1 MRSKEGIG
9 IGIGIDDDEVVKLFM
24 TSTDMTS
31 FYHIIY

>member
-9 IGIGIDDDEVVKLFM
+9 IGIGIDEVVKLFM

>member
-9 IGIGIDDDEVVKLFM
+9 IGIDEVVKLFM